1 MPQTHDV
8 LIIGAGQAGLAMGYH
23 LSQRDVD
30 FMILDAA
37 PRLGESWRNRYDS
50 LVLFS
55 ASQYN
60 HLPGLPFPKS
70 PDTYPTKDDVAEYLT
85 TYAAVFGLPVRL
97 STPVT
102 AVSAGPDGYRVETP
116 HETFLA
122 RHVVIATGPFQT
134 PTVPAFARKL
144 SPAIAQL
151 HSAEYRNPAQ
161 LPEGDVLVVG
171 AGNSG
176 AQIAE
181 ELARTRRVHLAMG
194 RRQPFLPQEFLGKTI
209 FFWLK
214 ALGILDVTVD
224 TPLGRWLRTR
234 DPLFGTDLR
243 RLQRE
248 FGLVLCPRV
257 TDADAER
264 VHVADGRSLNVSSI
278 IWATGFRS
286 DYAWVDVPVFDAQGR
301 PVHRR
306 GVTSEPGL
314 YFLGL
319 PWQYRRGSALLLD
332 VGRDAEYL
340 AEQIVAKRA

>member
-1 MPQTHDV
+1 MPQAHDV

-30 FMILDAA
+30 VVILDAA

-50 LVLFS
+50 LMLFS

-60 HLPGLPFPKS
+60 HLPGLPFPKA

-102 AVSAGPDGYRVETP
+102 TLSAVPGGYRVETP
-116 HETFLA
+116 DETFEA
-122 RHVVIATGPFQT
+122 RQVVIATGPFQT
-134 PTVPAFARKL
+134 PVVPAFAQKL

-181 ELARTRRVHLAMG
+181 ELAPTRRVHLAMG
-194 RRQPFLPQEFLGKTI
+194 RRQPFLPQEFMGKTI
-209 FFWLK
+209 FYWLK

-224 TPLGRWLRTR
+224 SPLGRWLRTR

-243 RLQRE
+243 RLRRE
-248 FGLVLCPRV
+248 HGLVLMPRV

-264 VHVADGRSLNVSSI
+264 VHFADGRSLQVSSI

-286 DYAWVDVPVFDAQGR
+286 DYGWVDLPVFDAQGR

-306 GVTSEPGL
+306 GVTSAPGL